1 MNLNEAKSMVA
12 QSVVCELDMLQMG
25 EMDCAT
31 KMLNYRHSAQLRLY
45 IVECLI
51 DTYPSQNKA
60 IVEYLFEQAKELI
73 LMITTNKC

>member
-1 MNLNEAKSMVA
+1 MVA

-45 IVECLI
+45 IIECLI
-51 DTYPSQNKA
+51 DNYPAQNKA
-60 IVEYLFEQAKELI
+60 VVEYLFEQVKELI
-73 LMITTNKC
+73 LMITLNKC

>member
-45 IVECLI
+45 IIECLI
-51 DTYPSQNKA
+51 DDYPAQNKA
-60 IVEYLFEQAKELI
+60 VVEYLFEQVKELI
-73 LMITTNKC
+73 LMITLNKC

>member
-1 MNLNEAKSMVA
+1 MVA

-45 IVECLI
+45 IIECLI
-51 DTYPSQNKA
+51 DDYPAQNKA
-60 IVEYLFEQAKELI
+60 VVEYLFEQVKELI
-73 LMITTNKC
+73 LMITLNKC

>member
-45 IVECLI
+45 IIECLI
-51 DTYPSQNKA
+51 DNYPAQNKA
-60 IVEYLFEQAKELI
+60 VVEYLFEQVKELI
-73 LMITTNKC
+73 LMITLNKC